1 MLESYIIIGLTI
13 ALVEI
18 IKTFTWFSTPRGKL
32 TVPILVFLVA
42 GGLNVLN
49 AFVFSGIALII
60 ALKDGLTLGAV
71 AGGLY
76 SMGQT
81 YLTKNKHPEMEVP
94 LELQTHF
101 IGGSPV
107 KIE

>member
-18 IKTFTWFSTPRGKL
+18 IKTFTWLSTPRGKL

-49 AFVFSGIALII
+49 AFIFGGMLLLT

-81 YLTKNKHPEMEVP
+81 YLTKNKHPELEP
-94 LELQTHF
+94 LIELQTNYRD
-101 IGGSPV
+101 GSPV

>member
-1 MLESYIIIGLTI
+1 MLESYIVIGLVI

-18 IKTFTWFSTPRGKL
+18 IKTFSWFDTPRGKL

-49 AFVFSGIALII
+49 ALIFGGMDLLI

-81 YLTKNKHPEMEVP
+81 YLNKNKHPEFEVP
-94 LELQTHF
+94 LELKLNYKD
-101 IGGSPV
+101 GSPV

>member
-1 MLESYIIIGLTI
+1 MLESYIVIGLVI

-18 IKTFTWFSTPRGKL
+18 VKTFSWFGTPRGKL
-32 TVPILVFLVA
+32 TVPIMVFLVA
-42 GGLNVLN
+42 GGINVLN
-49 AFVFSGIALII
+49 AFVFGGLALII

-81 YLTKNKHPEMEVP
+81 YLNKNKYTE
-94 LELQTHF
+94 LEPSELKVNYRD
-101 IGGSPV
+101 GSPV